1 MKQPSTHIVP
11 VKTYV
16 ATFVALLA
24 LLGLTTG
31 LAYVNM
37 GVGNTI
43 AALVIAVIKMLLV
56 ILFFMHAFYDK
67 GLTRVVIVAGF
78 LWLTILIVLSSA
90 DVFTRHWTPSPQSWG
105 PDVSLP
111 QNSQK

>member
-1 MKQPSTHIVP
+1 MGV
-11 VKTYV
+11 
-16 ATFVALLA
+16 FVALLA
-24 LLGLTTG
+24 LLGLTVG
-31 LAYVNM
+31 IAYINL

-56 ILFFMHAFYDK
+56 ILFFMHAFYDR

-78 LWLTILIVLSSA
+78 LWLTIFIVLSSA
-90 DVFTRHWTPSPQSWG
+90 DVFTRHWTPAPQSWG

-111 QNSQK
+111 QK

>member
-1 MKQPSTHIVP
+1 VTRDAGHVVP

-16 ATFVALLA
+16 AVFVALLA
-24 LLGLTTG
+24 LLCLTVG

-43 AALVIAVIKMLLV
+43 VALVIAVIKMLLV
-56 ILFFMHAFYDK
+56 ILFFMHAFYDR

-78 LWLTILIVLSSA
+78 LWLSILIVLSCS

-105 PDVSLP
+105 PDISLP
-111 QNSQK
+111 QK